1 MEGKVIEQYP
11 PYFTVTILQWK
22 KLLKPEKY
30 KDIIISSMKFLV
42 TDKRVKLLDAK
53 DRKYQFWERNPLS
66 VELRNHPVFRQKLD
80 YINWNPVKAEM
91 CKLPEE
97 YKYSS
102 ALFYET
108 GIDNPSKL
116 RAVS

>member
-1 MEGKVIEQYP
+1 M
-11 PYFTVTILQWK
+11 QWK

-30 KDIIISSMKFLV
+30 KDIIISSLKFLV

-53 DRKYQFWERNPLS
+53 DRKYQFWKRNPLS
-66 VELRNHPVFRQKLD
+66 VELRNHAVFRQKLD
-80 YINWNPVKAEM
+80 YIHWDPVKAGM

-102 ALFYET
+102 ALFYKT
-108 GIDNPSKL
+108 GINNPSINSGRFPGTL
-116 RAVS
+116 WVSCNWTLPGLFW